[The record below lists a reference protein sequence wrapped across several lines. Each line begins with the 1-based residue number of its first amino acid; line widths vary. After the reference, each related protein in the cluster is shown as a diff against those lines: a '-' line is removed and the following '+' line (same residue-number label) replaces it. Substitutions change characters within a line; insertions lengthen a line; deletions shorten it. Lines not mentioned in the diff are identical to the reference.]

1 MEFVNIVIPLRN
13 KYMIK
18 LYSTNCPKCRV
29 LEMKLDRAGIQYE
42 VCNDLVEMTRRDFA
56 SAPML
61 ETDDGL
67 FDFLEAIKWVNAH
80 EH

>member
-1 MEFVNIVIPLRN
+1 
-13 KYMIK
+13 
-18 LYSTNCPKCRV
+18 
-29 LEMKLDRAGIQYE
+29 MKLDRAGIQYE

>member
-1 MEFVNIVIPLRN
+1 
-13 KYMIK
+13 MIK
-18 LYSTNCPKCRV
+18 LYSTNCPKCRA

-56 SAPML
+56 SAPIL

-67 FDFLEAIKWVNAH
+67 LDFSEAIKWVNTH

>member
-18 LYSTNCPKCRV
+18 LYSTNCPKCRA

-67 FDFLEAIKWVNAH
+67 FDFSEAIKWINAY

>member
-1 MEFVNIVIPLRN
+1 MGLVNIVIPLRA
-13 KYMIK
+13 KCMIK
-18 LYSTNCPKCRV
+18 LYSTNCPQCRA

-42 VCNDLVEMTRRDFA
+42 VCNDLVEMTRRNFA

-61 ETDDGL
+61 ETDEGL
-67 FDFLEAIKWVNAH
+67 FNFSEAIKWVNAH

>member
-18 LYSTNCPKCRV
+18 LYSTNCPKCRA
-29 LEMKLDRAGIQYE
+29 LEMKLERAGIQYE

>member
-1 MEFVNIVIPLRN
+1 
-13 KYMIK
+13 
-18 LYSTNCPKCRV
+18 
-29 LEMKLDRAGIQYE
+29 MKLDRAGIQYE

-67 FDFLEAIKWVNAH
+67 FNFSEAIKWVNAY

>member
-1 MEFVNIVIPLRN
+1 MELVNIVIPLRD

-18 LYSTNCPKCRV
+18 LYSTNCPKCRA
-29 LEMKLDRAGIQYE
+29 LEMKLERTRIQYE
-42 VCNDLVEMTRRDFA
+42 ICDDLVEMTKRNFT
-56 SAPML
+56 SVPML

-67 FDFLEAIKWVNAH
+67 FDFSEAIKWVNAH

>member
-1 MEFVNIVIPLRN
+1 
-13 KYMIK
+13 
-18 LYSTNCPKCRV
+18 
-29 LEMKLDRAGIQYE
+29 MKLDRAGIQYE

-67 FDFLEAIKWVNAH
+67 FDFSEAIKWINAY